1 MADYIYSMETRLT
14 PDQQRGVTLVQE
26 IARHVGLNVY
36 LTGGTIRDLVTG
48 FPIRDIDLSVQGNP
62 LKLQKELEKA
72 GISIQGADEDLR
84 ILYLLMP
91 GNVRAE
97 LNMTRSEVYDKPG
110 KAPTVT
116 PATINE
122 DLRRRDFTVNAM
134 ALSLNPGSRG
144 LLLDPFNGIAD
155 IEAKVLRIL
164 HNYAFLE
171 DPIRLIRATRL
182 AARFHYTLEERTQ
195 ARYDAAKENNYIEYV
210 GKRSIG
216 HELEQLA
223 HEDDP
228 IPVVRALEREGWLQI
243 LHPHWTAAK
252 IEAGELSHVVKQR
265 QMMNELGYFPE
276 SGPIT
281 MYFLT
286 KKMSDKDV
294 SEIQRLIPRRDFV
307 DKWKHLESRAH
318 DLAKKLTSREAST
331 TSGAWKLLSSAAP
344 EDVLF
349 LSVTTK
355 QQAVDAKLKNFFTK
369 WRQVREKL
377 PFPEMAEMRITAQLP
392 EYQKIQDEAFLLLL
406 DGKLR
411 SHNEIVNFL
420 KPYEPPPPPPPPPAR
435 RGRGKAAAAAA
446 EPAAPGAP
454 APVATGKRGR
464 KPKGVPAPAPAA
476 APVPAVASSGKQLPA
491 TAAKQPAPA
500 AAKQAASA
508 QPAVDQK
515 KPPSSARAPAAAKK
529 ATAPAKPSVAVMS
542 KPAPIKS
549 APAKAAKKAGPA
561 KAAPEKAVAKKAAPA
576 KAAPAKAKKAVK
588 PPAKAAKKAPAKKA
602 GTTKAGKKR

>member
-14 PDQQRGVTLVQE
+14 PDQTRGVNLVQE
-26 IARHVGLNVY
+26 IARHAGLNVY

-48 FPIRDIDLSVQGNP
+48 FAIRDIDLSVQGNP

-97 LNMTRSEVYDKPG
+97 LNMTRSEIYDKPG

-116 PATINE
+116 AATINE

-155 IEAKVLRIL
+155 IETKVLRIL

-182 AARFHYTLEERTQ
+182 AARFHYTLEERTH

-228 IPVVRALEREGWLQI
+228 IPVVRALEREAWLHV
-243 LHPHWTAAK
+243 LHPHWSAAK

-276 SGPIT
+276 AGPT
-281 MYFLT
+281 NMYFLT
-286 KKMSDKDV
+286 KKMPDKDI

-331 TSGAWKLLSSAAP
+331 TSGAWKLLSSTAP

-392 EYQKIQDEAFLLLL
+392 EYQKILDEAFLLLL

-446 EPAAPGAP
+446 QPVTPGAP
-454 APVATGKRGR
+454 AAAVPGKRGR
-464 KPKGVPAPAPAA
+464 KPKGAPVPSPAPAA
-476 APVPAVASSGKQLPA
+476 VPPAA
-491 TAAKQPAPA
+491 TAAKPAAPA
-500 AAKQAASA
+500 QPPAAQKKASVSA
-508 QPAVDQK
+508 QPSAEGKKVAPVKTPGAVQA
-515 KPPSSARAPAAAKK
+515 KPVAVKATAKK
-529 ATAPAKPSVAVMS
+529 AAPAKKV
-542 KPAPIKS
+542 
-549 APAKAAKKAGPA
+549 
-561 KAAPEKAVAKKAAPA
+561 VAKKAAPA
-576 KAAPAKAKKAVK
+576 KATKKAAK
-588 PPAKAAKKAPAKKA
+588 SPAKAAKKAAPAKKA
-602 GTTKAGKKR
+602 AKKGRGR

>member
-14 PDQQRGVTLVQE
+14 PDQQRGVNLVQE

-171 DPIRLIRATRL
+171 DPIRLIRTTRL
-182 AARFHYTLEERTQ
+182 AARFHYALEERTQ

-228 IPVVRALEREGWLQI
+228 LSAVRALEREGWLQI

-252 IEAGELSHVVKQR
+252 IEASELGQVIKQR

-276 SGPIT
+276 VGPIH

-286 KKMSDKDV
+286 KKMADKDI

-318 DLAKKLTSREAST
+318 DLAKKLTGKEAVT

-355 QQAVDAKLKNFFTK
+355 QPTVDGKLKNFFTK

-392 EYQKIQDEAFLLLL
+392 EYQKIMDEAFLLLL

-411 SHNEIVNFL
+411 SHNEIISFL
-420 KPYEPPPPPPPPPAR
+420 KPYEPPPPPPPPATR

-446 EPAAPGAP
+446 ATTGPGAPGAP
-454 APVATGKRGR
+454 APAATGKRGR
-464 KPKGVPAPAPAA
+464 KPKGAPAPAPPPAQA
-476 APVPAVASSGKQLPA
+476 PAVATTGTKQAVAATGTKPPA
-491 TAAKQPAPA
+491 STPA
-500 AAKQAASA
+500 ATE
-508 QPAVDQK
+508 K
-515 KPPSSARAPAAAKK
+515 KPPVAAKAPTAAKK
-529 ATAPAKPSVAVMS
+529 AAPVKSPGAVMAKPV
-542 KPAPIKS
+542 PI
-549 APAKAAKKAGPA
+549 
-561 KAAPEKAVAKKAAPA
+561 KAVAKKAAPKKEPA
-576 KAAPAKAKKAVK
+576 KAAPKKAAAKKAAPAKAKKAAK
-588 PPAKAAKKAPAKKA
+588 AAAKAAKKPAAKKA
-602 GTTKAGKKR
+602 AKKARGR